1 MAWVQYILGSA
12 CFLSALISATTTWW
26 IGISD
31 SIDEGTFR
39 YQSNGEPVP
48 FAHYSDVQ
56 FHNGMDPWLS
66 KEPNNGNGNEDCVVM
81 DVHDGKWNDVPCEKK
96 TFSICEWTWMV
107 FCCRNCYDLL
117 WEKIVLV
124 IRGWRPRICKNFEVT
139 RTIYS
144 NRERSKQ
151 LMQNWEYF

>member
-1 MAWVQYILGSA
+1 MVLVSTW
-12 CFLSALISATTTWW
+12 FLSALISATTTWW

-81 DVHDGKWNDVPCEKK
+81 DDGKWNDVPCDKK
-96 TFSICEWTWMV
+96 TFSICESTWMV
-107 FCCRNCYDLL
+107 FCYRNCYDLL

-124 IRGWRPRICKNFEVT
+124 IEKNFWNSMLKAENFQNFWDHWINLFKQWKV
-139 RTIYS
+139 RTIFG
-144 NRERSKQ
+144 NRM
-151 LMQNWEYF
+151 LF

>member
-1 MAWVQYILGSA
+1 MRQAITHYPLNFFLAATIFLLSTVLGST

-66 KEPNNGNGNEDCVVM
+66 NQPNNGNGINEDCV
-81 DVHDGKWNDVPCEKK
+81 VHDGKWNDVPCDKK
-96 TFSICEWTWMV
+96 TFSICEST
-107 FCCRNCYDLL
+107 
-117 WEKIVLV
+117 
-124 IRGWRPRICKNFEVT
+124 
-139 RTIYS
+139 
-144 NRERSKQ
+144 
-151 LMQNWEYF
+151 